1 MRRLATAVVVGLSLV
16 VAQCE
21 ASFALSKNQDA
32 GEGKCIA
39 WCYAH
44 NKTEHSQNQCIINCI
59 DYYTPNKLMM
69 NGDAAPAA
77 PTPPRHGI
85 TVGHAPVLIGPASP
99 GTAPRSRL
107 GKPRLNLLPL
117 P

>member
-32 GEGKCIA
+32 GEGKCIS

-44 NKTEHSQNQCIINCI
+44 NKTENSQNRCIINCI
-59 DYYTPNKLMM
+59 DYYTPKGKVMSR
-69 NGDAAPAA
+69 AVPPPA
-77 PTPPRHGI
+77 TPPRHGI
-85 TVGHAPVLIGPASP
+85 VVNHAPVLIGPAAP
-99 GTAPRSRL
+99 GAAPRSHP
-107 GKPRLNLLPL
+107 GKPRVNLLPL